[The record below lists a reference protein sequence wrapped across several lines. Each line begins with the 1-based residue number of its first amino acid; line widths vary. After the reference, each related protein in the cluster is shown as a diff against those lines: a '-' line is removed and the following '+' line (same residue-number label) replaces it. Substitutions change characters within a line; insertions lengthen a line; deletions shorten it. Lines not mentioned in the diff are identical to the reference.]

1 MVYGECV
8 DIPFPKIVPEA
19 DEKEINALTD
29 IYAERVLSL
38 AGKECITVHL
48 MGEQTFCYSLI
59 NKLLRMGIKCIAS
72 TTYRDST
79 ILPDGSKKDRFH
91 FIRFRS
97 YVWHAH
103 PAALKSIKTFIRLQV
118 LFVSLSAAGRLYYCR
133 GLVPLWSGRR
143 HYYCPTS
150 VLLWPVLPWRSGD
163 VRTARSGVFTV
174 GVARLRI
181 GRISWKSF
189 AKIRKSSKSLIYQ
202 HLVLFRCFIA
212 FPDFSQMAFSVGLRK
227 SFAKI
232 RWKAFFT
239 SKWYVWE
246 STGYK

>member
-1 MVYGECV
+1 MLVNLTNHPYSEWNEKQKTAAMVYGECV

-97 YVWHAH
+97 YV
-103 PAALKSIKTFIRLQV
+103 
-118 LFVSLSAAGRLYYCR
+118 
-133 GLVPLWSGRR
+133 
-143 HYYCPTS
+143 
-150 VLLWPVLPWRSGD
+150 
-163 VRTARSGVFTV
+163 
-174 GVARLRI
+174 
-181 GRISWKSF
+181 
-189 AKIRKSSKSLIYQ
+189 
-202 HLVLFRCFIA
+202 
-212 FPDFSQMAFSVGLRK
+212 
-227 SFAKI
+227 
-232 RWKAFFT
+232 
-239 SKWYVWE
+239 
-246 STGYK
+246 